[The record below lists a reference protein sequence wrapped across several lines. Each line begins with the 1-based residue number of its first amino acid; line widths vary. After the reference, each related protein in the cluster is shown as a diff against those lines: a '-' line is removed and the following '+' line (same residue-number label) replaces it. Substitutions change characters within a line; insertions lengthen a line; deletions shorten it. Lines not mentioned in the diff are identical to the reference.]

1 MDTAERDHRHAW
13 ATDLLDDLAD
23 RDVVAVAITW
33 VDHSGITRVKSVPL
47 DKLPDAAAHGVGAS
61 PVFDAFLLDD
71 SIVSGRHAGGPV
83 GDLRLHPDLDRITVL
98 AGQPG
103 WAWAPADR
111 HDQHGDPHPQD
122 ERGLARTMA
131 DRLTVH
137 GYEIKAGF
145 EVEWAVG
152 QAGTD
157 DFRPAT
163 TGPAYGHARQVE
175 LSDYC
180 VDLIAAL
187 AEQDVDVL
195 QFHPEYAPGQFEV
208 STAPEDPVHAADT
221 AVLVRETIRAIT
233 VRHGLRASFSPKVV
247 ADGVGNGGHLH
258 VSLWRDGR
266 NLFAADDRP
275 HRLAADAE
283 SFAAGVL
290 RHLPALCAIG
300 CPSVASYLRLVPSH
314 WAGAFAVWGVEN
326 REAALRL
333 VAGRD
338 LEIKPYDLSANPYL
352 AVAATLAAGL
362 AGIVDDARLPEP
374 VGVDPAH
381 VRHAAR
387 LPVSL
392 EEAVRAFEDD
402 DVLFEAFGPEFAAT
416 IADVRRGEIDRFAD
430 STPEEIAHATR
441 WRH

>member
-1 MDTAERDHRHAW
+1 MDTAERDHRHAR
-13 ATDLLDDLAD
+13 ATDLLDGLAD

-47 DKLPDAAAHGVGAS
+47 RRLPDAAANGVGVS

-71 SIVSGRHAGGPV
+71 TIVAGRHAGGPV

-103 WAWAPADR
+103 WAWTPADR
-111 HDQHGDPHPQD
+111 HDRRGEPHPQD
-122 ERGLARTMA
+122 ERALARTMT
-131 DRLTVH
+131 DRLAVH
-137 GYEIKAGF
+137 GFEVKAGF

-152 QAGTD
+152 HGGTA

-180 VDLIAAL
+180 VDLVAAL

-233 VRHGLRASFSPKVV
+233 IRHGMRASFSPKVV
-247 ADGVGNGGHLH
+247 AEGVGNGGHLH
-258 VSLWRDGR
+258 VSLWRDHR
-266 NLFAADDRP
+266 NLFAAQDRP
-275 HRLAADAE
+275 HALGPDAE
-283 SFAAGVL
+283 SFAAGIL

-300 CPSVASYLRLVPSH
+300 SPSVASYLRLVPSH
-314 WAGAFAVWGVEN
+314 WAGAFAAWGVEN
-326 REAALRL
+326 RETALRL
-333 VAGRD
+333 VEGRD
-338 LEIKPYDLSANPYL
+338 LEIKSYDLSANPYL
-352 AVAATLAAGL
+352 VIAATLAAGL

-374 VGVDPAH
+374 AEVDPVHLADA
-381 VRHAAR
+381 RR
-387 LPVSL
+387 LPTSL
-392 EEAVRAFEDD
+392 TEAVRAFEDD
-402 DVLFEAFGPEFAAT
+402 EVLAEAFGAEFAAT

-430 STPEEIAHATR
+430 ASPEEVARVTR

>member
-1 MDTAERDHRHAW
+1 MDTAERDHRHAR
-13 ATDLLDDLAD
+13 ATDLLEGLAE

-47 DKLPDAAAHGVGAS
+47 HRFPDAAAHGVGSS

-71 SIVSGRHAGGPV
+71 SIVAGRHAGGPV
-83 GDLRLHPDLDRITVL
+83 GDLRLHPDLDRLTVL

-103 WAWAPADR
+103 WAWAPGDR
-111 HDQHGDPHPQD
+111 LDQHGDPHPQD
-122 ERGLARTMA
+122 ERGLARTVV
-131 DRLTVH
+131 DRLAGH
-137 GYEIKAGF
+137 GYEVQAGF
-145 EVEWAVG
+145 EVEWVVG

-157 DFRPAT
+157 LFRPAT
-163 TGPAYGHARQVE
+163 TGPAYGHVRQVE

-180 VDLIAAL
+180 ADLIAAL
-187 AEQDVDVL
+187 VEQGVDAL

-221 AVLVRETIRAIT
+221 AVLVRETVRA
-233 VRHGLRASFSPKVV
+233 VSARHGLRASFSPKVV

-266 NLFAADDRP
+266 NLFAADAP
-275 HRLAADAE
+275 HHLAPEAE

-290 RHLPALCAIG
+290 RRLPALCAIG
-300 CPSVASYLRLVPSH
+300 SPSVASYLRLVPSH

-333 VAGRD
+333 VEGRD
-338 LEIKPYDLSANPYL
+338 LEVKCYDLSANPYL
-352 AVAATLAAGL
+352 VVAATLAAGL
-362 AGIVDDARLPEP
+362 AGVVDGARLPPP
-374 VGVDPAH
+374 VGVNPSLAG
-381 VRHAAR
+381 ATR
-387 LPVSL
+387 LPTSL
-392 EEAVRAFEDD
+392 AEAVDAFERDE
-402 DVLFEAFGPEFAAT
+402 VLAEAFGEEFADT
-416 IADVRRGEIDRFAD
+416 IVDVRRGEIARFAD
-430 STPEEIAHATR
+430 STPEEVAHVTR

>member
-1 MDTAERDHRHAW
+1 MDTAERDHRQAQ
-13 ATDLLDDLAD
+13 ATALLDGLAD

-33 VDHSGITRVKSVPL
+33 VDHSGIARVKSVPL
-47 DKLPDAAAHGVGAS
+47 DKLPRAAAHGVGAS

-71 SIVSGRHAGGPV
+71 TIVAGRHAGGPV
-83 GDLRLHPDLDRITVL
+83 GDLRLHPDLARITVL

-111 HDQHGDPHPQD
+111 FDQHGEPHPQD

-131 DRLTVH
+131 DRLAVN
-137 GYEIKAGF
+137 GYEVRAGF

-152 QAGTD
+152 QGGTD

-163 TGPAYGHARQVE
+163 TAAAYGHARQVE

-180 VDLIAAL
+180 ADLIAAL
-187 AEQDVDVL
+187 TEQGVDVL

-221 AVLVRETIRAIT
+221 AVLVRETVRAIT
-233 VRHGLRASFSPKVV
+233 IRHGLRASFSPKVV
-247 ADGVGNGGHLH
+247 AGGVGNGGHLH
-258 VSLWRDGR
+258 VSLWKDGK
-266 NLFAADDRP
+266 NLFGGGVHP
-275 HRLAADAE
+275 DAE
-283 SFAAGVL
+283 AFAAGVL
-290 RHLPALCAIG
+290 RHLPGLCAIG

-333 VAGRD
+333 VEGRD
-338 LEIKPYDLSANPYL
+338 LEVKCFDLSANPYL

-362 AGIVDDARLPEP
+362 AGIVDGERLPDP
-374 VGVDPAH
+374 MTVDPAH
-381 VRHAAR
+381 VEGVQR
-387 LPVSL
+387 LPTSL
-392 EEAVRAFEDD
+392 EDAVRAFEEDE
-402 DVLFEAFGPEFAAT
+402 VLTEAFGVEFAAT
-416 IADVRRGEIDRFAD
+416 IADVRRGEIARFAD
-430 STPEEIAHATR
+430 ATPEEVAHATR

>member
-1 MDTAERDHRHAW
+1 MDTAERDHRHAL

-47 DKLPDAAAHGVGAS
+47 DKLPHAAAHGVGAS

-71 SIVSGRHAGGPV
+71 SIIAGRHAGGPV

-111 HDQHGDPHPQD
+111 HDQHGEAHPQD

-131 DRLTVH
+131 DRLAVN
-137 GYEIKAGF
+137 GFEVRAGF

-152 QAGTD
+152 QGGTD

-163 TGPAYGHARQVE
+163 TGPAYGHTRQVE

-180 VDLIAAL
+180 ADLIAAL
-187 AEQDVDVL
+187 VEQDVDVL
-195 QFHPEYAPGQFEV
+195 QFHPEYAAGQFEV

-233 VRHGLRASFSPKVV
+233 IRHGLRASFSPKVV

-258 VSLWRDGR
+258 VSLWRDRR
-266 NLFAADDRP
+266 NLFEGGLTAE
-275 HRLAADAE
+275 AE
-283 SFAAGVL
+283 SFTAGVL

-314 WAGAFAVWGVEN
+314 WAGAFVAWGVEN
-326 REAALRL
+326 RETALRL
-333 VAGRD
+333 VEGRD
-338 LEIKPYDLSANPYL
+338 LEIKCYDLSANPYL

-362 AGIVDDARLPEP
+362 AGIVDGARLPEP
-374 VGVDPAH
+374 TTVDPVH
-381 VRHAAR
+381 VPDAQR
-387 LPVSL
+387 LPTSL
-392 EEAVRAFEDD
+392 EEAVRAFENDE
-402 DVLFEAFGPEFAAT
+402 VLTEAFGPEFAAT
-416 IADVRRGEIDRFAD
+416 IADVRRGEIARFAD
-430 STPEEIAHATR
+430 STPEEITHATR

>member
-1 MDTAERDHRHAW
+1 MDTDERQRRYDRA
-13 ATDLLDDLAD
+13 ADLVDDLAD
-23 RDVVAVAITW
+23 RDVILVAITW

-47 DKLPDAAAHGVGAS
+47 RGLPDAAAHGVGAS

-71 SIVSGRHAGGPV
+71 SIVAGRHAGGPV

-111 HDQHGDPHPQD
+111 HDQDGVPHPQD
-122 ERGLARTMA
+122 ERGFARAMA
-131 DRLTVH
+131 DRMAVH
-137 GYEIKAGF
+137 GYDVRAGF

-152 QAGTD
+152 QPGTD
-157 DFRPAT
+157 DFVPAA
-163 TGPAYGHARQVE
+163 TGPAYGHTRQVE

-180 VDLIAAL
+180 ADLVAAL
-187 AEQDVDVL
+187 GEQGVEVL

-221 AVLVRETIRAIT
+221 AVLVRETVRAIT
-233 VRHGLRASFSPKVV
+233 ARHGLRASFSPKVV

-266 NLFAADDRP
+266 S
-275 HRLAADAE
+275 LAGAPDAE

-290 RHLPALCAIG
+290 RHLPGLCAVG

-314 WAGAFAVWGVEN
+314 WAGAFAAWGVEN
-326 REAALRL
+326 REAALR
-333 VAGRD
+333 VVEGRD
-338 LEIKPYDLSANPYL
+338 LEVKCYDPAGNPYL
-352 AVAATLAAGL
+352 VVGATLAAGL
-362 AGIVDDARLPEP
+362 AGIVDGLRLPEP
-374 VGVDPAH
+374 VDVDP
-381 VRHAAR
+381 VRVAGVPR
-387 LPVSL
+387 LPRSL
-392 EEAVRAFEDD
+392 EEAVRAFEAD
-402 DVLFEAFGPEFAAT
+402 DVLVEAFGPEFAAT
-416 IADVRRGEIDRFAD
+416 IVDVRRGEVARFAGA
-430 STPEEIAHATR
+430 SPEEVARVTR